1 MMDLQVI
8 EDSYKG
14 MGLVALRQSDKP
26 GLVYE
31 PHRHAEVRLYTI
43 RGSAKMKLDDQ
54 EWQNTEPGQEII
66 IHDNQLHE
74 AVVGPEGWEYIYASS
89 PEEAKRQ
96 GLL

>member
-1 MMDLQVI
+1 MDIQAA
-8 EDSYKG
+8 EDKYKS

-31 PHRHAEVRLYTI
+31 AHRHAEVHLYTI
-43 RGSAKMKLDDQ
+43 KGSAKIKLEDQ
-54 EWQNTEPGQEII
+54 DWQNLEPGQEFII
-66 IHDNQLHE
+66 GDNQLHE
-74 AVVGPEGWEYIYASS
+74 AVVGPEGWEYIFASS